1 MTLDLSAL
9 DRHEGH
15 IAFAFSGGKD
25 SLACA
30 YLLRDHLHRMTIY
43 HVSTG
48 DQLQEVIDIVDHVR
62 GMAPNFVTIRTDKE
76 AWVRQHGLPSDL
88 VPHSSH
94 LLGHEMRESPVRLV
108 SRYDCC
114 FHNLMLPNHERIKA
128 DGNTLIIRGTK
139 LSDMKRVPFRSGE
152 VKDGV
157 ELFLPIEDWDD
168 ARVFA
173 YLREVGAPIAPVYAE
188 AGVVHT
194 PECGRC
200 SAWLNESLALYLRRK
215 YPEAFHDYA
224 LRVQAIAATIGPSVQ
239 NLQRELGAVAKA
251 VQITGVPETPLG

>member
-1 MTLDLSAL
+1 MV
-9 DRHEGH
+9 RG
-15 IAFAFSGGKD
+15 IAPAPAYSKAPD
-25 SLACA
+25 WTTRATRSLACA

-94 LLGHEMRESPVRLV
+94 LLGQEMRESPVRLV

-168 ARVFA
+168 AR
-173 YLREVGAPIAPVYAE
+173 LRLSARGGGADRARL
-188 AGVVHT
+188 
-194 PECGRC
+194 CRGRC
-200 SAWLNESLALYLRRK
+200 RAHARMRPVQRLA
-215 YPEAFHDYA
+215 E
-224 LRVQAIAATIGPSVQ
+224 
-239 NLQRELGAVAKA
+239 
-251 VQITGVPETPLG
+251 